1 MKTQLSADQAE
12 YDSNIHLFFVFVY
25 HSVRYKQCLLGANC
39 INTISQTDK
48 KAKEKRK
55 NKINRNHGNLK
66 RKNIYIRL
74 RRYDGYPPADSRGK
88 PKY

>member
-66 RKNIYIRL
+66 RKRNIYKAKKI
-74 RRYDGYPPADSRGK
+74 
-88 PKY
+88 